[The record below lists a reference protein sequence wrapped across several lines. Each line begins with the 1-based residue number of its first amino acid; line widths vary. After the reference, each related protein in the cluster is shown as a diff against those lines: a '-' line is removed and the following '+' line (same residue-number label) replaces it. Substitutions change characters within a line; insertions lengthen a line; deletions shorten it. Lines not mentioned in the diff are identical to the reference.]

1 MKIKIG
7 IIGLGYVGLPLA
19 VSFAK
24 KFDVFGMDL
33 NKDRINDLK
42 KFDDN
47 TGEIKYSELKKTL
60 KNNLYLTSN
69 IKDLKICNV
78 IIVTVPT
85 PVRDNKSPD
94 LNSIIEATRSLSLI
108 LNKGDTI
115 IYESTV
121 YPGLT
126 EEVCVPI
133 IEEITNFKYNQD
145 FFIGYSPERINPGD
159 KIHRLESITKIV
171 SGSNKKTLNFLSKLY
186 GSIIKAG
193 IYQAPNIKT
202 AEAAKV
208 IENTQRD
215 INIAFMN
222 ELAII
227 FNKMN
232 IDTNEV
238 LKAAETKWNFLK
250 FYPGLVG
257 GHCIGVD
264 PYYLAYKSKKLGY
277 KPEMILAGRKIN
289 DQMPSY
295 IANEIANKISLNK
308 KNKTSN
314 IQILILGATF
324 KENCPDTR
332 NSKVI
337 DLYYELLKNNYHIDV
352 YDPYLNDSVL
362 SKNFIKS
369 RLINLS
375 SDTKYD
381 VVILAV
387 GHNEFKKFD
396 PKKVLKNDGFVYDI
410 KGFYNDLK
418 FKRL

>member
-1 MKIKIG
+1 MKVKIG
-7 IIGLGYVGLPLA
+7 IIGLGYVGFPLA

-24 KFDVFGMDL
+24 KYEVFGMDL
-33 NKDRINDLK
+33 DKNRINGLK
-42 KFDDN
+42 KFEDN

-85 PVRDNKSPD
+85 PVKHNKSPD
-94 LNSIIEATRSLSLI
+94 LKSVIEATRSLSLI
-108 LNKGDTI
+108 LKKGDTVV
-115 IYESTV
+115 YESTV

-193 IYQAPNIKT
+193 VYQAPNIKT

-289 DQMPSY
+289 DQIPFY
-295 IANEIANKISLNK
+295 IANEIIRKISIN
-308 KNKTSN
+308 KNKSLK

-324 KENCPDTR
+324 KENCPDIR

-337 DLYYELLKNNYHIDV
+337 DLYNELLKNDFQVDV
-352 YDPYLNDSVL
+352 YDPYINDLLL
-362 SKNFIKS
+362 SRNFKNS
-369 RLINLS
+369 RKISLS
-375 SDTKYD
+375 SNIKYD

-387 GHNEFKKFD
+387 GHKEFKKFD

-410 KGFYNDLK
+410 KGFYKNLE
-418 FKRL
+418 FHRL

>member
-1 MKIKIG
+1 MKVKIG

-24 KFDVFGMDL
+24 KYEVFGMDL
-33 NKDRINDLK
+33 DKNRINGLK
-42 KFDDN
+42 KFEDN

-85 PVRDNKSPD
+85 PVKHNKSPD
-94 LNSIIEATRSLSLI
+94 LKSVIEATRSLSLI
-108 LNKGDTI
+108 LKKGDTVV
-115 IYESTV
+115 YESTV

-159 KIHRLESITKIV
+159 KLHRLESITKIV

-193 IYQAPNIKT
+193 VYQAPNIKT

-289 DQMPSY
+289 DQIPFY
-295 IANEIANKISLNK
+295 IANEIIRKISIN
-308 KNKTSN
+308 KNKSLK

-324 KENCPDTR
+324 KENCPDIR

-337 DLYYELLKNNYHIDV
+337 DLYNELLKNDFQVDV
-352 YDPYLNDSVL
+352 YDPYINDLLL
-362 SKNFIKS
+362 SRNFKNS
-369 RLINLS
+369 RKISLS
-375 SDTKYD
+375 SNIKYD

-387 GHNEFKKFD
+387 GHKEFKKFD

-410 KGFYNDLK
+410 KGFYKDLE
-418 FKRL
+418 FHRL

>member
-1 MKIKIG
+1 MKVKIG
-7 IIGLGYVGLPLA
+7 IIGLGYVGFPLA

-24 KFDVFGMDL
+24 KYEVFGMDL
-33 NKDRINDLK
+33 DKNRINGLK
-42 KFDDN
+42 KFEDN

-85 PVRDNKSPD
+85 PVKHNKSPD
-94 LNSIIEATRSLSLI
+94 LKSVIEATRSLSLI
-108 LNKGDTI
+108 LKKGDTVV
-115 IYESTV
+115 YESTV

-193 IYQAPNIKT
+193 VYQAPNIKT

-289 DQMPSY
+289 DQIPFY
-295 IANEIANKISLNK
+295 IANEIIRKISIN
-308 KNKTSN
+308 KNKSLK

-324 KENCPDTR
+324 KENCPDIR

-337 DLYYELLKNNYHIDV
+337 DLYNELLKNDFQVDV
-352 YDPYLNDSVL
+352 YDPYINDLLL
-362 SKNFIKS
+362 SRNFKNS
-369 RLINLS
+369 RKISLS
-375 SDTKYD
+375 SNIKYD

-387 GHNEFKKFD
+387 GHKEFKKFD

-410 KGFYNDLK
+410 KGFYKDLE
-418 FKRL
+418 FHRL

>member
-1 MKIKIG
+1 MKVKIG

-24 KFDVFGMDL
+24 NFEVFGMDL
-33 NKDRINDLK
+33 DKNRIKDLK
-42 KFDDN
+42 KFEDI

-60 KNNLYLTSN
+60 NNNLYLTSN

-78 IIVTVPT
+78 IIITVPT
-85 PVRDNKSPD
+85 PVKHNKSPD

-108 LNKGDTI
+108 LKKGDTVV
-115 IYESTV
+115 YESTV

-145 FFIGYSPERINPGD
+145 FFVGYSPERINPGD

-171 SGSNKKTLNFLSKLY
+171 SGSSKKTLNFLSKLY

-193 IYQAPNIKT
+193 VYQAPNIKT

-289 DQMPSY
+289 DQIPFY
-295 IANEIANKISLNK
+295 IANEVTHKISAK
-308 KNKTSN
+308 KNKSSE
-314 IQILILGATF
+314 IEILILGVTF

-337 DLYYELLKNNYHIDV
+337 DLYNELLKNDYQVDV
-352 YDPYLNDSVL
+352 YDPYINDALL
-362 SKNFIKS
+362 SRNFKNS
-369 RLINLS
+369 RKISLS
-375 SDTKYD
+375 SNIRYD

-387 GHNEFKKFD
+387 GHKEFQKFD

-410 KGFYNDLK
+410 KGFYNDLE
-418 FKRL
+418 FQRL

>member
-1 MKIKIG
+1 MKVKIG

-24 KFDVFGMDL
+24 KFEVYGMDL
-33 NKDRINDLK
+33 DQNRIEGLK
-42 KFDDN
+42 KFKDN
-47 TGEIKYSELKKTL
+47 TGEIKYSELKKTI
-60 KNNLYLTSN
+60 NINLHLTCKIN
-69 IKDLKICNV
+69 DLKICNV

-85 PVRDNKSPD
+85 PVKLNKSPD
-94 LNSIIEATRSLSLI
+94 LNSIIKATKSLSLI
-108 LNKGDTI
+108 LKKGDI
-115 IYESTV
+115 VVYESTV

-133 IEEITNFKYNQD
+133 IEDNTSFKYNKD

-159 KIHRLESITKIV
+159 KLHRLESITKIV
-171 SGSNKKTLNFLSKLY
+171 SGSNKKTLNFLTKLY
-186 GSIIKAG
+186 GSVIKAG
-193 IYQAPNIKT
+193 VYQAPNIKT

-215 INIAFMN
+215 INIAFIN

-264 PYYLAYKSKKLGY
+264 PYYLADKSKKLGY
-277 KPEMILAGRKIN
+277 IPEMILAGRKIN
-289 DQMPSY
+289 DQMPLY
-295 IANEIANKISLNK
+295 IANEVIEKISSK
-308 KNKTSN
+308 KNIISK
-314 IQILILGATF
+314 IEILILGVTF

-337 DLYYELLKNNYHIDV
+337 DLYNELSKNNFQIDV
-352 YDPYLNDSVL
+352 YDPYINARVL
-362 SKNFIKS
+362 SRNFKKS
-369 RLINLS
+369 RIIKLS
-375 SDTKYD
+375 SNLKYD

-387 GHNEFKKFD
+387 GHKEFKKFN
-396 PKKVLKNDGFVYDI
+396 PKKVLKNGGFVYDI
-410 KGFYNDLK
+410 KGFYNDLE
-418 FKRL
+418 FHRL

>member
-1 MKIKIG
+1 MKVKIG
-7 IIGLGYVGLPLA
+7 IIGLGYVGFPLA

-24 KFDVFGMDL
+24 KYEVFGMDL
-33 NKDRINDLK
+33 DKNRINGLK
-42 KFDDN
+42 KFEDN

-85 PVRDNKSPD
+85 PVKHNKSPD
-94 LNSIIEATRSLSLI
+94 LNSVIEATRSLSLI
-108 LNKGDTI
+108 LKKGDTVV
-115 IYESTV
+115 YESTV

-159 KIHRLESITKIV
+159 KLHRLESITKIV

-193 IYQAPNIKT
+193 VYQAPNIKT

-289 DQMPSY
+289 DQIPFY
-295 IANEIANKISLNK
+295 IANEIIRKISIN
-308 KNKTSN
+308 KNKSLK

-324 KENCPDTR
+324 KENCPDIR

-337 DLYYELLKNNYHIDV
+337 DLYNELLKNDFQVDV
-352 YDPYLNDSVL
+352 YDPYINDLLL
-362 SKNFIKS
+362 SRNFKNS
-369 RLINLS
+369 RKISLS
-375 SDTKYD
+375 SNIKYD

-387 GHNEFKKFD
+387 GHKEFKKFD

-410 KGFYNDLK
+410 KGFYKDLE
-418 FKRL
+418 FHRL